1 MFKPVIL
8 QDEPIGR
15 SHMVQDTPE
24 MFVRMLLEASIKKMR
39 LREQLTRLVKDP
51 ASLPIFRNLFAD
63 EKGLVELKKVIKLF
77 DGVKLSK
84 L

>member
-1 MFKPVIL
+1 
-8 QDEPIGR
+8 
-15 SHMVQDTPE
+15 

-51 ASLPIFRNLFAD
+51 ASLPVFRNLFAD

-77 DGVKLSK
+77 DGSSCQSCSSNSSSWNSLNKKRRRSRSF
-84 L
+84 